1 VIYCKISALVNAAMA
16 LTPAVFI
23 FVKQRRTPAGRA
35 LIMINIAAFMI
46 FTPLSA
52 QGHNSMI

>member
-1 VIYCKISALVNAAMA
+1 MA

-23 FVKQRRTPAGRA
+23 FVIQRRTPAGRA